1 MERGYYILRG
11 RSSGHA
17 ARTHNGGC
25 ERPREAEGFVVPTP
39 IPNGLLRSRARF
51 TRMASQSAPRLVV
64 ALRLPRVQYG
74 RPRAASDT
82 LENGREDVYMTV
94 VLQTK
99 FWACCGADDRRQ
111 KRRRLMEDTPTRK
124 PWGTQSRPW
133 TGRFASALHLD
144 VQDDA
149 QSAWDDVR

>member
-111 KRRRLMEDTPTRK
+111 KRRRLMEDTETV
-124 PWGTQSRPW
+124 GN
-133 TGRFASALHLD
+133 A
-144 VQDDA
+144 
-149 QSAWDDVR
+149 